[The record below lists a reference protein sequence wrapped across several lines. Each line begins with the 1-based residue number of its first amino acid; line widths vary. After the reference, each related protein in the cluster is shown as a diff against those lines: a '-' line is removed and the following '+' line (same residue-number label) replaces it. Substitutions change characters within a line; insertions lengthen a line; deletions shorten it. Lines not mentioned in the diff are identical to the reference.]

1 VSVVSL
7 TDVSVRYGGTLV
19 LDIPALELEEG
30 RILAII
36 GPNGSGKST
45 LLGVIGLLA
54 APDGGEVRVRGAVV
68 ESGRRLEV
76 RRRMATVFQEALL
89 ADTTVLENV
98 ALGLRFR
105 GLAVSARRPRVERW
119 LDRFG
124 IRHLADRRA
133 RTLSGGEA
141 QRVAL
146 ARALVLEPEVLLLDE
161 PFAALDPPSRE
172 ALLADLG
179 RILRRERQ
187 STVLVTHDRTEAR
200 ALADRIAVLMRGR
213 VVQTGTPAQVFR
225 APVSDEVAR
234 FVGVETIVDGRVLSV
249 AAGLALVEVGG
260 QKIQVAAEAVAGE
273 QVRFCLRPEDV
284 TLSPGDVV
292 TAASSA
298 RNRLVGTVTE
308 VRATGGEARVAVA
321 CGFPLIALVTL
332 RSVDELGLAEGARV
346 TASFKATAPHLIRLD
361 GFA

>member
-1 VSVVSL
+1 MSVVSL
-7 TDVSVRYGGTLV
+7 TDVAVRYGGTLV

-54 APDGGEVRVRGAVV
+54 APDSGEVRVRGAVV
-68 ESGRRLEV
+68 ESGQRLRV
-76 RRRMATVFQEALL
+76 RRQMATVFQEALL
-89 ADTTVLENV
+89 ADTTVFENV
-98 ALGLRFR
+98 GLGLRFR
-105 GLAVSARRPRVERW
+105 GVAVSARRPRVERW

-161 PFAALDPPSRE
+161 PFAALDPPTRE

-213 VVQTGTPAQVFR
+213 IVQVDTPARLFR
-225 APVSDEVAR
+225 APASDEVAR

-260 QKIQVAAEAVAGE
+260 QKIQVAAEAAAGE
-273 QVRFCLRPEDV
+273 RIRFCLRPEDV

-292 TAASSA
+292 TTASSA

-308 VRATGGEARVAVA
+308 VRAAGGEARVAVA

-332 RSVDELGLAEGARV
+332 RSVDELGLVEGARV

-361 GFA
+361 GIA